1 MNVCGFE
8 INTIGETIILWLG
21 SVSTI
26 GEIVALGIV
35 EARNLTYSYP
45 NASKPAIEDISL
57 SINPGEFILLTGP
70 SGCGKTT
77 FCRALN
83 GLIPKFYNG
92 TLSGSVHIAGLD
104 VAEHSTM
111 ELARHI
117 GLIFQ
122 NPDNQ
127 IFALT
132 VEKDI
137 AFGLENLGVPKAE
150 MYKEIDWAAE
160 ATGIESLRLRA
171 THELSGG
178 QKQRLTIA
186 SVLAMHPSII
196 VMDEPTSFL
205 DPVGA
210 EHIFEVLNR
219 LNKEHGMTI
228 IIIEHRIDIAAKYV
242 DRIIVFDKGR
252 VRSDGKPG
260 LILAKED
267 TRLLGVGIPRIL
279 ELAKRFKDHEAMF
292 NELPLTSDQFY
303 DNIKVY
309 LKEQEFNDRK
319 SRLPPDMLDLV
330 GEHHHSPL
338 IQAMGI
344 VFDYPGNVHALR
356 NVDLTIN
363 QGDYVAIMGENGA
376 GKTTLV
382 KHFNGLLRP
391 KEGSVFLDG
400 EDISKQS
407 VAQLARRVGLVFQN
421 PDDQLFEETVEK
433 EIAFALRNFGMKEE
447 GVEKRVTWALNLL
460 DIDQYRESSPFT
472 LSGGERKRVALASVL
487 AWDPEVLVL
496 DEPTIGQ
503 DYGQKE
509 RLRHF
514 LNQLRTQGKTVVIV
528 THDVEFVAES
538 QPHIVLMSQG
548 NVMAEGSTKS
558 IMNRTELLARCSV
571 AQPEITRLFN
581 DLAPYGLPKDV
592 VDVDEAY
599 QLLKR
604 KIEEAEK

>member
-1 MNVCGFE
+1 MGLIE
-8 INTIGETIILWLG
+8 IKDLCYTYPQAESPAIKDI
-21 SVSTI
+21 
-26 GEIVALGIV
+26 
-35 EARNLTYSYP
+35 NLT
-45 NASKPAIEDISL
+45 
-57 SINPGEFILLTGP
+57 INKGEFILLTGP

-92 TLSGSVHIAGLD
+92 EMTGQVIVNGLD
-104 VAEHSTM
+104 TVEHSTM
-111 ELARHI
+111 ELSQHV

-137 AFGLENLGVPKAE
+137 AFGLENLGKSKE
-150 MYKEIDWAAE
+150 TMYKEIDWAADV
-160 ATGIESLRLRA
+160 TGIQALRHRA

-210 EHIFEVLNR
+210 EHIFNVLDQ
-219 LNKEHGMTI
+219 LNKELGITI

-242 DRIIVFDKGR
+242 DRIIVFDRGE
-252 VRSDGKPG
+252 VRSDGAPVD
-260 LILAKED
+260 ILSKED

-279 ELAKRFKDHEAMF
+279 TLAKRFKNDEIF
-292 NELPLTSDQFY
+292 SPPPLTANQFY
-303 DNIKVY
+303 EDIFSMLPEKTGKIDNK
-309 LKEQEFNDRK
+309 LPFDLQEL
-319 SRLPPDMLDLV
+319 S
-330 GEHHHSPL
+330 GEHHHKPL
-338 IQAMGI
+338 IKTKGLY
-344 VFDYPGNVHALR
+344 FDYPGNVHALKG
-356 NVDLTIN
+356 VDLTIH

-391 KEGSVFLDG
+391 KDGKVFFEG
-400 EDISKQS
+400 EDISEKS
-407 VAQLARRVGLVFQN
+407 VAQLARKIGLVFQN

-433 EIAFALRNFGMKEE
+433 EISFALRNFGVKASLI
-447 GVEKRVTWALNLL
+447 EKRVNWSLNLL
-460 DIDQYRESSPFT
+460 DINQYREKSPFT

-487 AWDPEVLVL
+487 AWDPDVLVL

-514 LNQLRTQGKTVVIV
+514 LMQLRTQGKTVVIV

-538 QPHIVLMSQG
+538 QPRIVLMAG
-548 NVMAEGSTKS
+548 GKVITEGATKQ
-558 IMNRTELLARCSV
+558 IMMNKEVLEQCSV
-571 AQPEITRLFN
+571 AQPEITRLFSRLC
-581 DLAPYGLPKDV
+581 DHGIPEDV

-599 QLLKR
+599 DILSR
-604 KIEEAEK
+604 KLREASE

>member
-1 MNVCGFE
+1 MAVGIIE
-8 INTIGETIILWLG
+8 IRDLCYIYPQ
-21 SVSTI
+21 SDKP
-26 GEIVALGIV
+26 ALKNI
-35 EARNLTYSYP
+35 NLT
-45 NASKPAIEDISL
+45 
-57 SINPGEFILLTGP
+57 INKGEFILLTGP

-92 TLSGSVHIAGLD
+92 EMTGQVIVDGLNTAD
-104 VAEHSTM
+104 HSTM
-111 ELARHI
+111 ELAQHV

-137 AFGLENLGVPKAE
+137 AFGLENLGKSKAE
-150 MYKEIDWAAE
+150 MFREIDWAASV
-160 ATGIESLRLRA
+160 TGIQDLRHRA

-186 SVLAMHPSII
+186 SILAMHPSII

-210 EHIFEVLNR
+210 EHIFEVLEQ
-219 LNKEHGMTI
+219 LNKDLDITI

-242 DRIIVFDKGR
+242 DRIIVFDGGMI
-252 VRSDGKPG
+252 RSDGLPVD
-260 LILAKED
+260 ILSDED

-279 ELAKRFKDHEAMF
+279 SLSKRLDRNLF
-292 NELPLTSDQFY
+292 NPLPLTCDQFY
-303 DNIKVY
+303 QDIIA
-309 LKEQEFNDRK
+309 
-319 SRLPPDMLDLV
+319 RLPEKTGKLRSKVPLDMQGLS
-330 GEHHHSPL
+330 GEYHHQPL
-338 IQAMGI
+338 IQTQGL
-344 VFDYPGNVHALR
+344 FFNYPGNVQAL
-356 NVDLTIN
+356 NGVDLTIN
-363 QGDYVAIMGENGA
+363 SGDYVAIMGENGA

-391 KEGSVFLDG
+391 KAGKVLFEA
-400 EDISKQS
+400 EDISNKS
-407 VAQLARRVGLVFQN
+407 VAQLARRIGLVFQN
-421 PDDQLFEETVEK
+421 PDDQLFEESVEK
-433 EIAFALRNFGMKEE
+433 EISFALHNFGMKEPLI
-447 GVEKRVTWALNLL
+447 EKRVTWALNLL
-460 DIDQYRESSPFT
+460 DISQYREKSPFT

-487 AWDPEVLVL
+487 AWDPDVLVL

-514 LNQLRTQGKTVVIV
+514 LVQLRTQGKTVVIV

-538 QPHIVLMSQG
+538 QPHIVLMAG
-548 NVMAEGSTKS
+548 GKIVAEGTTKQ
-558 IMNRTELLARCSV
+558 IMMDTASLKTCSV
-571 AQPEITRLFN
+571 AQPEITRLFSK
-581 DLAPYGLPKDV
+581 LCEHGLPEDV

-599 QLLKR
+599 DLLSR
-604 KIEEAEK
+604 KLREVSV

>member
-1 MNVCGFE
+1 
-8 INTIGETIILWLG
+8 
-21 SVSTI
+21 
-26 GEIVALGIV
+26 
-35 EARNLTYSYP
+35 
-45 NASKPAIEDISL
+45 
-57 SINPGEFILLTGP
+57 
-70 SGCGKTT
+70 
-77 FCRALN
+77 
-83 GLIPKFYNG
+83 
-92 TLSGSVHIAGLD
+92 
-104 VAEHSTM
+104 
-111 ELARHI
+111 
-117 GLIFQ
+117 
-122 NPDNQ
+122 PDNQ

-137 AFGLENLGVPKAE
+137 AFGLENLGISKAE
-150 MYKEIDWAAE
+150 MHREIDWASE
-160 ATGIESLRLRA
+160 TTGIDSLRLRA

-210 EHIFEVLNR
+210 EHIFNVLDL
-219 LNKEHGMTI
+219 LNKEYGMTI

-242 DRIIVFDKGR
+242 NRIIVFDEGR

-260 LILAKED
+260 LILAQED

-279 ELAKRFKDHEAMF
+279 ELAMRFDDHDRRF
-292 NELPLTSDQFY
+292 SDLPLTSTQFY
-303 DNIKVY
+303 DQITACLRK
-309 LKEQEFNDRK
+309 KEFTSKK
-319 SRLPPDMLDLV
+319 SLLPPDMLDLV

-338 IQAMGI
+338 IQARNI

-356 NVDLTIN
+356 DVDLTIN
-363 QGDYVAIMGENGA
+363 HGDYVAIMGENGA

-391 KEGSVFLDG
+391 KEGEILLDG

-421 PDDQLFEETVEK
+421 PDDQLFEESVEK
-433 EIAFALRNFGMKEE
+433 EIAFALRNFGMNEE
-447 GVEKRVTWALNLL
+447 SIEKRVTWALNLL
-460 DIDQYRESSPFT
+460 DLNRYRERSPFI

-487 AWDPEVLVL
+487 AWDPDILVL

-514 LNQLRTQGKTVVIV
+514 LTQLRTQGKTVVIV

-538 QPHIVLMSQG
+538 QPHIVLMAGG
-548 NVMAEGSTKS
+548 NVVAEGSTKS
-558 IMNRTELLARCSV
+558 IMNQTELLAQCSV

-581 DLAPYGLPKDV
+581 DLESYGLPKDV

-604 KIEEAEK
+604 KIEEAE

>member
-1 MNVCGFE
+1 MALIEVKDLSYTYPQATYPAIKNINLE
-8 INTIGETIILWLG
+8 INQ
-21 SVSTI
+21 
-26 GEIVALGIV
+26 
-35 EARNLTYSYP
+35 
-45 NASKPAIEDISL
+45 
-57 SINPGEFILLTGP
+57 GEFILLTGP

-77 FCRALN
+77 FCRVLN

-92 TLSGSVHIAGLD
+92 EMTGKVIVNGLD
-104 VAEHSTM
+104 TADHNTM
-111 ELARHI
+111 ELAQHV

-137 AFGLENLGVPKAE
+137 AFGLENLGKSKSE
-150 MYKEIDWAAE
+150 MYKEIDWAADV
-160 ATGIESLRLRA
+160 TGIQDLRQRA

-186 SVLAMHPSII
+186 SVLAMHPKII

-210 EHIFEVLNR
+210 EHIFEVLNQ
-219 LNKEHGMTI
+219 LNKELGITI

-242 DRIIVFDKGR
+242 DRIIVFDKGE
-252 VRSDGKPG
+252 VRSDGIPAD
-260 LILAKED
+260 ILSNED
-267 TRLLGVGIPRIL
+267 TRLIGVGIPRIL
-279 ELAKRFKDHEAMF
+279 TLAKRLKDYNLF
-292 NELPLTSDQFY
+292 NHNPLTVDQFY
-303 DNIKVY
+303 TQVCTH
-309 LKEQEFNDRK
+309 LPASK
-319 SRLPPDMLDLV
+319 SNNTSKIPFDMEDLS
-330 GEHHHSPL
+330 GEYHHKPL
-338 IQAMGI
+338 IE
-344 VFDYPGNVHALR
+344 VKNLTFDYPGNVHALTG
-356 NVDLTIN
+356 VDLTIHD
-363 QGDYVAIMGENGA
+363 GDYVAIMGENGA

-391 KEGSVFLDG
+391 KTGNVLYNG
-400 EDISKQS
+400 EDISKKS
-407 VAQLARRVGLVFQN
+407 VAQLARKIGLVFQS

-433 EIAFALRNFGMKEE
+433 EISFALHNFGIKESLI
-447 GVEKRVTWALNLL
+447 EKRVNWALNLL
-460 DIDQYRESSPFT
+460 DIEQYREKSPFS

-487 AWDPEVLVL
+487 AWDPDVLVL

-514 LNQLRTQGKTVVIV
+514 LMQLRTQGKTVVIV

-538 QPHIVLMSQG
+538 QPHIVLMADG
-548 NVMAEGSTKS
+548 DVVTEGSTKQ
-558 IMNRTELLARCSV
+558 IMTNTAALAECSV
-571 AQPEITRLFN
+571 AKPEITRLFTRLS
-581 DLAPYGLPKDV
+581 DYGLPGDV

-599 QLLKR
+599 DLLNR
-604 KIEEAEK
+604 KLVEAKQ

>member
-1 MNVCGFE
+1 VGKIE
-8 INTIGETIILWLG
+8 IKDLCY
-21 SVSTI
+21 
-26 GEIVALGIV
+26 
-35 EARNLTYSYP
+35 TYP
-45 NASKPAIEDISL
+45 QADDPAIKNISL
-57 SINPGEFILLTGP
+57 TIDKGEFILLTGP

-77 FCRALN
+77 FCRTLN

-92 TLSGSVHIAGLD
+92 KMTGQIVVNNMDTLN
-104 VAEHSTM
+104 HSTM
-111 ELARHI
+111 ELSQHV

-137 AFGLENLGVPKAE
+137 AFGLENLGKPKE
-150 MYKEIDWAAE
+150 VMFKEIDWAADV
-160 ATGIESLRLRA
+160 TGIQKLRQRA

-196 VMDEPTSFL
+196 ILDEPTSFL

-210 EHIFEVLNR
+210 GHIFEVLNQ
-219 LNKEHGMTI
+219 LNKELGITI

-242 DRIIVFDKGR
+242 NRIIVFDKGEI
-252 VRSDGKPG
+252 RSDGRPIE
-260 LILAKED
+260 ILTKED

-279 ELAKRFKDHEAMF
+279 SLAQRFKNNNIF
-292 NELPLTSDQFY
+292 SSLPLSAEQFY
-303 DNIKVY
+303 ENV
-309 LKEQEFNDRK
+309 
-319 SRLPPDMLDLV
+319 LDLLPEKRGRIEIKAPFDFQELS
-330 GEHHHSPL
+330 GEHHHMPL
-338 IQAMGI
+338 IEIKG
-344 VFDYPGNVHALR
+344 VHFNYPGNVHALKS
-356 NVDLTIN
+356 VDLTIH

-391 KEGSVFLDG
+391 KEGKVFFEG
-400 EDISKQS
+400 ENISRKS
-407 VAQLARRVGLVFQN
+407 VAQLAQRIGLVFQN
-421 PDDQLFEETVEK
+421 PDDQLFEESVEK
-433 EIAFALRNFGMKEE
+433 EISFALHNFGMKDSLIK
-447 GVEKRVTWALNLL
+447 KRVDWALNLL
-460 DIDQYRESSPFT
+460 DISQYRKKSPFT

-487 AWDPEVLVL
+487 AWDPDVLVL

-514 LNQLRTQGKTVVIV
+514 LMHLRTQGKTVVIV

-538 QPHIVLMSQG
+538 QPRIILMAGGKVIS
-548 NVMAEGSTKS
+548 EGSTKK
-558 IMNRTELLARCSV
+558 IMTNTKALDICSV
-571 AQPEITRLFN
+571 AKPEITNLFSK
-581 DLAPYGLPKDV
+581 LCEHGLPEDV

-599 QLLKR
+599 DILNR
-604 KIEEAEK
+604 KFVEASI

>member
-1 MNVCGFE
+1 M
-8 INTIGETIILWLG
+8 
-21 SVSTI
+21 
-26 GEIVALGIV
+26 GIV
-35 EARNLTYSYP
+35 EVKNLSYTYP
-45 NASKPAIEDISL
+45 NASKPAIEDISI
-57 SINPGEFILLTGP
+57 SIDAGEFLLLTGP

-92 TLSGSVHIAGLD
+92 TLTGSVHIAGLD

-137 AFGLENLGVPKAE
+137 AFGLENLGIAKAE
-150 MYKEIDWAAE
+150 MIKEIDWAAKT
-160 ATGIESLRLRA
+160 TGIDSLRLRA

-210 EHIFEVLNR
+210 EHIFDVLDR
-219 LNKEHGMTI
+219 LNKDYGMTI

-242 DRIIVFDKGR
+242 NRIIVFDNGR

-260 LILAKED
+260 LILAQED

-279 ELAKRFKDHEAMF
+279 ALAKRFDDHETRF
-292 NELPLTSDQFY
+292 SELPLTSDQFY
-303 DNIKVY
+303 EQITVC
-309 LKEQEFNDRK
+309 LREQEFRSKK
-319 SRLPPDMLDLV
+319 SRIPQDMLDLV

-338 IQAMGI
+338 IQARNI
-344 VFDYPGNVHALR
+344 VFDYPGSVHALR
-356 NVDLTIN
+356 DVDLTIN
-363 QGDYVAIMGENGA
+363 HGDYVAIMGENGA

-391 KEGSVFLDG
+391 KEGQVFMDG

-421 PDDQLFEETVEK
+421 PDDQLFEESVEK
-433 EIAFALRNFGMKEE
+433 EIAFALRNFGMNEE
-447 GVEKRVTWALNLL
+447 SIKKRVTWALNLL
-460 DIDQYRESSPFT
+460 DLERYRESSPFI

-487 AWDPEVLVL
+487 AWDPDVLVL

-514 LNQLRTQGKTVVIV
+514 LSQLRTQGKTVVIV

-538 QPHIVLMSQG
+538 QPNIVLMAG
-548 NVMAEGSTKS
+548 GKIVAEGSTKS
-558 IMNRTELLARCSV
+558 IMNQTELLAQCSV

-581 DLAPYGLPKDV
+581 DLASYGLPKDV
-592 VDVDEAY
+592 VGVDEAY